1 MLFFPNAKINLGLNI
16 LRKRSDGYHD
26 IETVFSPV
34 AFADVLEFVPDE
46 TEAPGTCHFTATGIP
61 VDGTPESNLIVKAY
75 RLLDRD
81 FRLPAIK
88 VHLHTIIPP
97 GAGLG
102 GGSSDGAF
110 MLKHLNAAFSLELT
124 DERLMEY
131 ASALGSDCAFF
142 ILNRPVFGYERGNRF
157 RELEF
162 PGEPEA
168 VLVNPGIHV
177 STAWAYGSIVPA
189 IPPVPLAEVI
199 RLPVEEWK
207 NRLRNDFEAPV
218 VAKHPEIGRIR
229 DALYAHGAV
238 YAAMSGSGSTVFG
251 LFHKKAPDLQ
261 PQFPDYFCWSGP
273 LIPEQ
278 A

>member
-34 AFADVLEFVPDE
+34 AFSDVLEFVPDN
-46 TEAPGTCHFTATGIP
+46 TEAPGTCHLTTSGLA
-61 VDGTPESNLIVKAY
+61 VDGAPETNLIVKAY
-75 RLLDRD
+75 RMLERD
-81 FRLPAIK
+81 FPLPAIR
-88 VHLHTIIPP
+88 VHLHKIIPP

-110 MLKHLNAAFSLELT
+110 MLKHLNTAFSLGLT
-124 DERLMEY
+124 DTQLMEY
-131 ASALGSDCAFF
+131 AAALGSDCAFF

-157 RELEF
+157 RELEL
-162 PGEPEA
+162 PGDLEA

-177 STAWAYGSIVPA
+177 STAWAYGAIVPA
-189 IPPVPLAEVI
+189 MPSVPLEEVI
-199 RLPVEEWK
+199 RMPVAEWK
-207 NRLRNDFEAPV
+207 NILHNDFEAPV

-229 DALYAHGAV
+229 EALYAHGAV

-261 PQFPDYFCWSGP
+261 PHFPGCFCWSGP
-273 LIPEQ
+273 LMPEL